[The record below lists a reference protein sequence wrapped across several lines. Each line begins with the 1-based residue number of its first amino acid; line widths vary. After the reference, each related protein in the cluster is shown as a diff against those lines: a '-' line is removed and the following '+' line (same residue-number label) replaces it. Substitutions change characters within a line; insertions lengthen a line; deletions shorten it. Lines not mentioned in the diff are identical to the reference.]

1 MVSSDHL
8 PPRSSPGPEQGPQ
21 DHSSESTAPP
31 SRSGPK
37 TSKEKHRVQW
47 NRGGDVLD
55 SQNKRGKFELPSDSS
70 SEENAKAKAPDPS
83 QEQRTGKGK
92 KTVRAGFQVGGS
104 SDEDDEK
111 EDPKPSP
118 LTRTKTPI
126 KRREPSDG
134 AEEDEDE
141 GTEDNSGQN
150 EEDFNH
156 SHGESNDPD
165 LIRVLASKAFSQ
177 QSAQQR
183 AERLSRTIGTRSAP
197 GSRSATPERERK
209 QRRKASRAAK
219 APVESPP
226 PSPPPEGKPPPLDL
240 SDIPLEKLESKRQYG
255 IEDESDEDSDE
266 KKAQRRPHKATKQ
279 RFHSAARRVMQHHTQ
294 RDSRNWFKVRDD
306 PVLRSGQTTPI
317 AERDPFDYVPRP
329 KEYRAGVFGSLLKLY
344 NEQGVGSA
352 LANIPQ
358 GADAINR
365 SAYRGRGS
373 STSLLSSTASGGNST
388 SNVDKVA
395 SPESSG
401 TPSPGGTTPKA
412 KPPKWY
418 NNPRPHSTGSI
429 ANLVSSST
437 SLAQPSTSKPG
448 SSIRPVRPKIKQR
461 PLSAQAL
468 DTVLGR
474 RKGPAAEDAIR
485 IEVHLADTMQRKAF
499 LLSIC
504 RALMAYGAPTHRLEE
519 YMRMS
524 ARVLE
529 VDSQFLYMP
538 GCMIVSFNDAAWQTT
553 DVRIV
558 RVTQAV
564 NLSKLYDTHAIYKEV
579 IHDMIGVEEA
589 IDRLDKITKRPNRF
603 GPWVL
608 VLVYGLASVCAGPF
622 AFGARPIDLPIAF
635 LLGCL
640 LGVMQLI
647 LAPRSELY
655 SNVFEISAA
664 ILTSLIARGFGSINN
679 GQTFCFSALAQ
690 SAIALILPGYTVLCG
705 SLELQSKNIVAGSVR
720 MVYAIIYSLFLGF
733 GITVG
738 TAIYGAMDKH
748 ATSATTCTTTWPF
761 WWQIIFVL
769 PFTFCLIIIN
779 HGNWTKM
786 PPMLFLAIT
795 GYVVN
800 HYSQQQFASNAQIA
814 QTLGALAIG
823 VCANL
828 YSRIRHGLA
837 AAILLPAI
845 FVQVPSGLAA
855 SGSLI
860 SGVISADQLTNRTG
874 NAGAGGVTTVSNG
887 SEAGGGLGSGASG
900 MGGVEVNS
908 AVLNVGYSMI
918 QIAIGITVG
927 LFMSA
932 LVVYP
937 FGKRR
942 SGLFSF

>member
-1 MVSSDHL
+1 M
-8 PPRSSPGPEQGPQ
+8 SSPGPEQSPQ
-21 DHSSESTAPP
+21 DHSTESSAPP
-31 SRSGPK
+31 SRSGLK
-37 TSKEKHRVQW
+37 ASKEKHRVQW

-70 SEENAKAKAPDPS
+70 SEENTRAKNPDS
-83 QEQRTGKGK
+83 LQGQGGKGK
-92 KTVRAGFQVGGS
+92 KTVKAGFQVGDS
-104 SDEDDEK
+104 SDEDDE
-111 EDPKPSP
+111 EELPKQTR
-118 LTRTKTPI
+118 LTRIKTPMR
-126 KRREPSDG
+126 KKEPATG
-134 AEEDEDE
+134 QAAEEEEDEEAENKDHIGEGSNHSLE
-141 GTEDNSGQN
+141 GT
-150 EEDFNH
+150 
-156 SHGESNDPD
+156 NDPD

-183 AERLSRTIGTRSAP
+183 AERLSKNIGTRSAP

-209 QRRKASRAAK
+209 RVRKVSRVAK
-219 APVESPP
+219 GPVESPP
-226 PSPPPEGKPPPLDL
+226 PSPPAGGQPPPLDL

-255 IEDESDEDSDE
+255 IEDESEDESGE
-266 KKAQRRPHKATKQ
+266 SGGKGQPHKTTKR
-279 RFHSAARRVMQHHTQ
+279 RFQSAARRLIQHHTQ
-294 RDSRNWFKVRDD
+294 RDPRNWFKVRDD
-306 PVLRSGQTTPI
+306 PLLRSGQTTPI
-317 AERDPFDYVPRP
+317 AERDPYDYIPRP
-329 KEYRAGVFGSLLKLY
+329 NQYRAGVLGSLLKLY
-344 NEQGVGSA
+344 KNA
-352 LANIPQ
+352 PQ

-365 SAYRGRGS
+365 SVYRGRGS
-373 STSLLSSTASGGNST
+373 STSLLSSPGSATNT
-388 SNVDKVA
+388 PKNVEQVA
-395 SPESSG
+395 SPVSSG
-401 TPSPGGTTPKA
+401 TPSPGGTTPKT

-429 ANLVSSST
+429 ADLVSSST

-448 SSIRPVRPKIKQR
+448 TNIRPSRPKPKHR

-468 DTVLGR
+468 DTVFGR
-474 RKGPAAEDAIR
+474 HKGAAAEEAIR
-485 IEVHLADTMQRKAF
+485 IEIHLADTMQRKAF

-529 VDSQFLYMP
+529 IDSQFLYMP
-538 GCMIVSFNDAAWQTT
+538 GCMIVSFGDVAWQTT

-558 RVTQAV
+558 RVSQAV
-564 NLSKLYDTHAIYKEV
+564 NLSKLHDTHAIYKEV

-589 IDRLDKITKRPNRF
+589 IDRLERITKRPNRF

-608 VLVYGLASVCAGPF
+608 VFVYGLASVCVGPF

-640 LGVMQLI
+640 LGFMQLI

-664 ILTSLIARGFGSINN
+664 ILTSLIARGFGSINR

-705 SLELQSKNIVAGSVR
+705 SLELQSRNIVAGSVR

-779 HGNWTKM
+779 HGKWAKM

-828 YSRIRHGLA
+828 YSRIWHGLA

-887 SEAGGGLGSGASG
+887 SEAAGGLGSGASG